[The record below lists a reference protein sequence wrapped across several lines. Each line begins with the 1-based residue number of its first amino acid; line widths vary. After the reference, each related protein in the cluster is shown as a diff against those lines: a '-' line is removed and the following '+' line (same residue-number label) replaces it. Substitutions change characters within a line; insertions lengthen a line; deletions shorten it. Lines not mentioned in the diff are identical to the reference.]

1 MFMKKLNHHLEM
13 KRIKQFIKK
22 PVEIENLK
30 YLIQLTPSLIPSIR
44 MITDDYYVMEKCE
57 VIEPEDFEPANFYKL
72 YAELLMPLHKFKR
85 KSFTPGI
92 YKYFAPYSLK
102 REVKEQHYVPYIM
115 NEFEKIVRDVSVR
128 FSGLLED
135 VMFTNLVK
143 YLKSISKYFENWQ
156 PQTGY
161 SLLHGDLH
169 IGNIVKKG
177 NNYLLVDFEY
187 LRYGA
192 AELEVANL
200 VISSLIYY
208 YKENF
213 DDKELNILVAKYL
226 QVCGK
231 LPKIDNKLF
240 KFLFIFSLS
249 LNYCSSYLRERENDL
264 DGIQKIA
271 KQILSNKL

>member
-1 MFMKKLNHHLEM
+1 M
-13 KRIKQFIKK
+13 
-22 PVEIENLK
+22 
-30 YLIQLTPSLIPSIR
+30 QLTPNLIPPIKV
-44 MITDDYYVMEKCE
+44 ITDDYYVIERCE
-57 VIEPEDFEPANFYKL
+57 VIGPEDFKPSNFYRL
-72 YAELLMPLHKFKR
+72 YTNLLMPLHKFKR

-92 YKYFAPYSLK
+92 YKYFKPYSLK
-102 REVKEQHYVPYIM
+102 HEVKEQHYVLYIM
-115 NEFEKIVRDVSVR
+115 NEFEKIVQGVSVC

-135 VMFTNLVK
+135 VMFTNLVR
-143 YLKSISKYFENWQ
+143 YLKSISKHFENWR
-156 PQTGY
+156 PKTGY

-213 DDKELNILVAKYL
+213 DDKELNNLIAKYS
-226 QVCGK
+226 QACSK
-231 LPKIDNKLF
+231 LPKMDNKLF
-240 KFLFIFSLS
+240 KFFFIFSLNLDYLS
-249 LNYCSSYLRERENDL
+249 LYLREKENDL
-264 DGIQKIA
+264 EGIQKIA
-271 KQILSNKL
+271 KQILSNKW